1 MKFLPSSKS
10 GDGGSRCPC
19 SDGVVG
25 ASDGVGSG
33 GRVGDHFGDGVGV
46 EVVVVMVFV
55 VIVVVEMLELMV
67 L

>member
-10 GDGGSRCPC
+10 GDGGNRCPG
-19 SDGVVG
+19 SY
-25 ASDGVGSG
+25 GVGSG

-55 VIVVVEMLELMV
+55 VMVLVEMLEL
-67 L
+67 LWCCR